1 MPNLFDLVELADL
14 VDILLVATLVYTAV
28 VWVRRT
34 QAGFVAIGLFIL
46 AGLYVL
52 AEALDLQLTTAI
64 FRSFFAISVVLI
76 VVLFQE
82 ELRQL
87 FERVGVWSVRGR
99 RAQQAVQSLPAD
111 ILVETLSELAHRRRG
126 ALVVLPG
133 LQPVARH
140 VRGGVPLDALVS
152 VPLLESLFDPHSPG
166 HDGAVILEGD
176 RVTRFSAHLPLS
188 TNFQALAGVGTR
200 HSAALGLA
208 ELTDALCLVVSEE
221 RGTISVARNGVLRRL
236 KDPGELAAEIQ
247 RFLRET
253 RPSDGKRPSFWRQLL
268 REHWAEKIASLVFV
282 TALWMAAVPGSRPFE
297 RTFPVPVE
305 ITNLPLGL
313 VLDDVKPSSIE
324 VTLSGLRREFYLF
337 APRFLRVT
345 IDASMAGQDR
355 RTFQVLGRDLRYPKS
370 LTLEGIEPDEVKI
383 SYHRAAPMPA
393 PTGQPES

>member
-1 MPNLFDLVELADL
+1 MRNLFDLVELADL

-34 QAGFVAIGLFIL
+34 QAGFVAIGLFVL
-46 AGLYVL
+46 AGFYVL

-87 FERVGVWSVRGR
+87 FERLGVWSVRGR
-99 RAQQAVQSLPAD
+99 RQQVAQSLPSD
-111 ILVETLSELAHRRRG
+111 ILIEALISLARQRRG
-126 ALVVLPG
+126 ALIVLPG
-133 LQPVARH
+133 VQPVARH
-140 VRGGVPLDALVS
+140 VRGGVPLDGIVS
-152 VPLLESLFDPHSPG
+152 VPLFESLFDPHSPG
-166 HDGAVILEGD
+166 HDGAVIVEGH

-188 TNFQALAGVGTR
+188 TNFGALAGVGTR

-208 ELTDALCLVVSEE
+208 ELTDALSLVVSEE
-221 RGTISVARNGVLRRL
+221 RGTISVARNGTLRRL
-236 KDPGELAAEIQ
+236 EDNSELAAEIA
-247 RFLRET
+247 RFLRGT
-253 RPSDGKRPSFWRQLL
+253 RPSDGERPSFWRQLL
-268 REHWAEKIASLVFV
+268 LEHWAEKIASLVFV
-282 TALWMAAVPGSRPFE
+282 SALWLAAVPGSRPFE
-297 RTFPVPVE
+297 RTFQVPVDV
-305 ITNLPLGL
+305 TNLPPGL

-345 IDASMAGQDR
+345 IDASMAAQDR

-370 LTLEGIEPDEVKI
+370 LTLEGIEPDVVKI
-383 SYHRAAPMPA
+383 AYHRAAPMPA
-393 PTGQPES
+393 PPSQPES